1 MGIHGK
7 PQWSTATARAA
18 DVLDLHPTKDDQLMW
33 IAEHAA
39 VVDLPEPWQDF
50 EDANG
55 EKAYY
60 HPKTK
65 FLTKE
70 HPIMSKYKKFVT
82 KVRKFQERNNT
93 LDKKVVPHLAVI
105 LNEVLNRVYKDLP
118 PVTPDIIERLAIL
131 LYIDSEVE
139 YFLTRRMKHILE
151 SYAED
156 QYDVAIQAHQKV
168 DPTGFLNEIRED
180 QIRVEVLTKP
190 EVVIMCTEIER
201 QPARVKCEQC
211 KDFFSFEGFQQT
223 HSTGKRKQHTTLKC
237 EQVTCSVYT
246 NQLATCEVDHQLF
259 CERAYEEVAEKN
271 PEIRQK
277 RKKVLGG
284 LKCSEYPQK
293 VAEVLCEDC
302 SDLFC
307 WEAFIELHRRGN
319 RARHIPLKLNDE
331 GQLFRSGVELS
342 PEENARLIDRARH
355 ARDGGP
361 WLSFQDDRLNTY
373 WYHLTDKA
381 YSTDNKY
388 L

>member
-1 MGIHGK
+1 MVIHGV
-7 PQWSTATARAA
+7 PRYSTAVARAA
-18 DVLDLHPTKDDQLMW
+18 EALGLSTTKDAQLMW

-39 VVDLPEPWQDF
+39 VVELPHPWQDF
-50 EDANG
+50 EDAQG
-55 EKAYY
+55 QKAYY

-70 HPIMSKYKKFVT
+70 HPIMSKYKKFVK
-82 KVRKFQERNNT
+82 KVRDFQEANNT
-93 LDKKVVPHLAVI
+93 IDKQVVPHLAVI

-118 PVTPDIIERLAIL
+118 PVTPDIIRRLSIL
-131 LYIDSEVE
+131 LYIDMQKEH
-139 YFLTRRMKHILE
+139 FLVRRMKHILE
-151 SYAED
+151 AYAED
-156 QYDVAIQAHQKV
+156 RFDVAIQAHEKV
-168 DPTGFLNEIRED
+168 DVDGFLDEIRED
-180 QIRVEVLTKP
+180 QIRTEVLQKP
-190 EVVIMCTEIER
+190 EVVIMCTEIAG

-237 EQVTCSVYT
+237 DQITCTVYT

-259 CERAYEEVAEKN
+259 CERAYEEVCEKN
-271 PEIRQK
+271 PELRTK

-307 WEAFIELHRRGN
+307 WEAFIEMHRRGN
-319 RARHIPLKLNDE
+319 RLRHIPLKLDDE
-331 GQLFRSGVELS
+331 GQLYRSGEMLS

-361 WLSFQDDRLNTY
+361 WLAFQDDRLNTF
-373 WYHLTDKA
+373 WYHLEDDVT
-381 YSTDNKY
+381 STDNKY